1 MRNQNPIGLKEE
13 FHSLLTS
20 EVGKINKAVEDKVPN
35 FLYAGYL
42 LDSKL
47 RIYSFFQKKA
57 LSIIDKKEPEVHRLL
72 SEAISQYESTAN
84 SLYELFLK
92 LEGRILEETER
103 NQKTVSHSV
112 GESSKIQKE
121 NESLLKRIKA
131 IEEEKKFL
139 IIQQEEERGIL
150 YDKINKLEN
159 ENKRMTEAMILKGKS
174 DDNPQIPSV
183 NKSVVLNRSSVNL
196 SEIRPKANSVIIGPI
211 GSRVLTKKMLLE
223 IIEEIYA
230 SKEAFD
236 RKCGENKMPKET
248 MEQHMY
254 TYLNQKYGLKN
265 LIIEWATSIINA
277 IRMFSPEDAEIC
289 MFGKILRNEIE
300 EDCRLIINKLKIT
313 VPEILNCLLKS
324 KYPLKSNGDI
334 KDLTY
339 TKLNGLLLEE
349 EWKKIISYLYDRSEA
364 GLIENKVTEYI
375 KRKYFGETDK
385 IEPGKKLTREEIQN
399 LSKMKEDYRIQYCD
413 FFKVINKFM

>member
-1 MRNQNPIGLKEE
+1 
-13 FHSLLTS
+13 
-20 EVGKINKAVEDKVPN
+20 VEDKVPN
-35 FLYAGYL
+35 FIYAGYL

-57 LSIIDKKEPEVHRLL
+57 LSLIEKKEPEVHRLI
-72 SEAISQYESTAN
+72 SEAMSQYESTAE

-92 LEGRILEETER
+92 LEARILEEGEK
-103 NQKTVSHSV
+103 NQKTASQSA
-112 GESSKIQKE
+112 GESSKVQKE
-121 NESLLKRIKA
+121 NETLMKRIKA
-131 IEEEKKFL
+131 IEDEKKFL

-150 YDKINKLEN
+150 YDKISKLEN
-159 ENKRMTEAMILKGKS
+159 ENKRMTETMILKGKS

-183 NKSVVLNRSSVNL
+183 NKSLVLNRSSVNL
-196 SEIRPKANSVIIGPI
+196 SEIKPKTNSVIIGPI

-223 IIEEIYA
+223 IIDEIYA

-300 EDCRLIINKLKIT
+300 EECKLIINKLKIT

-339 TKLNGLLLEE
+339 TKINGLLLEE
-349 EWKKIISYLYDRSEA
+349 EWRKIISYLYDRSEA
-364 GLIENKVTEYI
+364 VIIENKVLEYI

-385 IEPGKKLTREEIQN
+385 IESGKKLTREEIQN
-399 LSKMKEDYRIQYCD
+399 LSKMKEDYRIQYSD
-413 FFKVINKFM
+413 FFKVKILK